1 MSGEPGKGKGGQD
14 QAAWIESRTERR
26 WESDGGDDNK
36 GGAGW
41 VMTFAD
47 LMSLLMC
54 FFVLLLSFAELDVI
68 KFKRLAGS
76 MNQAFGVQQKFRAED
91 PPKGTSIIAQE
102 FSPGTP
108 RPTPLNEIWQKTT
121 DDSRSSL
128 DVACQD
134 QGSSNTGETGEAQQS
149 VIVDKIEDLVG
160 ETEQDAIDMAQA
172 LSKEIA
178 AGVLEVETVGRK
190 IVIRIKEHG
199 TFKSGSDEISS
210 NFRPVLKI
218 IREQLRDMEGQILV
232 EGHTDDDPINTA
244 RFRSNWA
251 LSSGRAVSVAHELFV
266 DPDLDQDRFAVMGYA
281 ETRPLVSNSTVAGK
295 ARNRRVEVM
304 INQGLTPEVQGELE
318 VLRDENPALYQ
329 EVREELFERFE
340 LSPEEIF

>member
-1 MSGEPGKGKGGQD
+1 MDE
-14 QAAWIESRTERR
+14 IEERK
-26 WESDGGDDNK
+26 EEG

-54 FFVLLLSFAELDVI
+54 FFVLLLSFSEMDVL

-76 MNQAFGVQQKFRAED
+76 MSQAFGVQAQVRADD

-121 DDSRSSL
+121 DESRNSL

-134 QGSSNTGETGEAQQS
+134 LGSSNTGESGDAQQM
-149 VIVDKIEDLVG
+149 VVVDKIQDLVG
-160 ETEQDAIDMAQA
+160 ETEQEAIDLATA

-178 AGVLEVETVGRK
+178 AGVLEIETVGRK
-190 IVIRIKEHG
+190 IILRIKEHG
-199 TFKSGSDEISS
+199 SFPSGTAELSANFK
-210 NFRPVLKI
+210 PVLKI
-218 IREQLRDMEGQILV
+218 IRQQLRDMDGRIIV
-232 EGHTDDDPINTA
+232 EGHTDNDPINTP

-251 LSSGRAVSVAHELFV
+251 LSSARAVSVAHGLFE
-266 DPDLDQDRFAVMGYA
+266 DPELDQERFTITGFAD
-281 ETRPLVSNSTVAGK
+281 TKPLVSNANAAGK
-295 ARNRRVEVM
+295 ARNRRVEVV
-304 INQGLTPEVQGELE
+304 IHQGLGADVKNDLEILKNEFPATYENVRQELI
-318 VLRDENPALYQ
+318 Q
-329 EVREELFERFE
+329 RFE
-340 LSPEEIF
+340 LTPEEIF